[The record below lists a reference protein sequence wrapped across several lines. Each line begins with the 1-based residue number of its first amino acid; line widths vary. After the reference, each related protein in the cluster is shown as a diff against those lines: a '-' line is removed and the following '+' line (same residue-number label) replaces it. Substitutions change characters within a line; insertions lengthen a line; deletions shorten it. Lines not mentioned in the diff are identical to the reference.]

1 MSTTPQDT
9 SEDNAFLDHEDNE
22 IHSATSEERDAPQ
35 VLVRE
40 SNRAIAVIR
49 VVVAVLL
56 TSTAIASAAFMYVFA
71 RRKEIQAFED
81 DFSSA
86 ASRLAENFIGLMSLR
101 FSMTK
106 TLASAITA
114 AMELQE
120 GVEPS
125 NFSFPPGRMQDLSS
139 GLLLTGK
146 AQIAAWAPILRNDDE
161 RLTFEDHVKRQG
173 ESTDLQKCFLCGNST
188 RSYENY
194 DDYGTIP
201 GVGTYTCKEIEQ
213 AGLDGVIE
221 SQFCELVSN
230 VVSASCNCVDKPI
243 EFDALEK
250 IEYPER
256 IFFYEDN
263 GLGPKIDQPY
273 GNPPYVPFWEIGVAG
288 GKKLPFLLDMYGSK
302 PPKEAIDRVLE
313 GNVPVLSEVFFRNGS
328 VYDEFS
334 RTKKDETTTYLIGPV
349 YSPDGTDIV
358 GIIMS
363 EYVWMD
369 FFNSREAF
377 ANTKMMAVVEN
388 SCMQQFSYLPNFT
401 DNSITLVGRD
411 DLHDSSFSG
420 LVERSSY
427 EDYETVVN
435 FASRSPQNQSD
446 IDYCRYRV
454 SIYPTLGHY
463 ESFITPRPVF
473 YGVMVLL
480 AFALSAIVFGIYD
493 WLIRRRQAIV
503 MDSAIRTNR
512 IVSSLFPET
521 VRDRLF
527 DQAQSNS
534 EKLGRSTKVQMEN
547 YADGNEEMGLRGDAP
562 IADLFPSAV
571 RCF

>member
-9 SEDNAFLDHEDNE
+9 SEDNAFLDHEENE
-22 IHSATSEERDAPQ
+22 IHSATSEEKDAPQ
-35 VLVRE
+35 FLVRE

-56 TSTAIASAAFMYVFA
+56 ASTAIASAAFMYAFA
-71 RRKEIQAFED
+71 RRKEIQSFED

-86 ASRLAENFIGLMSLR
+86 ASRLAENFIGLTSLR
-101 FSMTK
+101 FSMTT
-106 TLASAITA
+106 TLTSAITA

-120 GVEPS
+120 GVQPS
-125 NFSFPPGRMQDLSS
+125 NFSFPSGRMQDLSS
-139 GLLLTGK
+139 GLTLTGK
-146 AQIAAWAPILRNDDE
+146 AQIAAWAPILRTDDE
-161 RLTFEDHVKRQG
+161 RLAFEDHVKRQG

-201 GVGTYTCKEIEQ
+201 GIGTYTCKEIEQ

-221 SQFCELVSN
+221 PQFCGLVAN
-230 VVSASCNCVDKPI
+230 VASANCNCVDKPI
-243 EFDALEK
+243 EIDALEK
-250 IEYPER
+250 IEYPEK
-256 IFFYEDN
+256 IFFYDDN
-263 GLGPKIDQPY
+263 GLGPRIDQAF
-273 GNPPYVPFWEIGVAG
+273 GRPPYVPIWEIGNAG
-288 GKKLPFLLDMYGSK
+288 GKKLPFLLDLYGDK
-302 PPKEAIDRVLE
+302 PRKEAIDRVLE

-328 VYDEFS
+328 IYDEFG
-334 RTKKDETTTYLIGPV
+334 RTKKDETTAVLIGPV

-358 GIIMS
+358 GIILS
-363 EYVWMD
+363 EYVWLD

-377 ANTKMMAVVEN
+377 ANTHMMVVVEN
-388 SCMQQFSYLPNFT
+388 TCMQQFSYLPNFT
-401 DNSITLVGRD
+401 DNSITLVGRG
-411 DLHDSSFSG
+411 DLHDRSFSG

-427 EDYETVVN
+427 EDYETVIN
-435 FASRSPQNQSD
+435 FASRIPQNQSD

-463 ESFITPRPVF
+463 ESFITPRPIF
-473 YGVMVLL
+473 YGIMILL

-521 VRDRLF
+521 VRGRLF
-527 DQAQSNS
+527 DQAQRNS
-534 EKLGRSTKVQMEN
+534 GKLGRSTKVQMEN
-547 YADGNEEMGLRGDAP
+547 YACGNEDMGLSGGAP

-571 RCF
+571 RCS